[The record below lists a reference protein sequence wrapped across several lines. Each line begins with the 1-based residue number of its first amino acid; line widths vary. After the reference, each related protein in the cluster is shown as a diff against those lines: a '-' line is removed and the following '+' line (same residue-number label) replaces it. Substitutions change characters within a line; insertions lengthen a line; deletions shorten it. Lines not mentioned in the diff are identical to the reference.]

1 MLRKMQKLSFFMPLA
16 LANNRQ
22 LKNFTLV
29 IPTDYDLDSIL
40 LVKFI
45 QDFRRP

>member
-1 MLRKMQKLSFFMPLA
+1 MSLF
-16 LANNRQ
+16 
-22 LKNFTLV
+22 V

-45 QDFRRP
+45 QEFRRPGAVTTKHKQLSQDLKLKMKAM